1 MLIWTHTSL
10 TNLTGKI
17 DFGYRIFE
25 KDEGIALIFFI
36 PKYAIKAAGGRFYV
50 CMYWCFA
57 SEKGNS
63 GSNWLCGITKCT
75 SSQ

>member
-1 MLIWTHTSL
+1 MHTSL

-36 PKYAIKAAGGRFYV
+36 PKYAIKAASGRKQLVVWYNK
-50 CMYWCFA
+50 MYQF
-57 SEKGNS
+57 SIKFVILLN
-63 GSNWLCGITKCT
+63 K
-75 SSQ
+75 

>member
-17 DFGYRIFE
+17 DFDYRIFE

-50 CMYWCFA
+50 CIGV
-57 SEKGNS
+57 SHLKKGNS

>member
-17 DFGYRIFE
+17 DFDYRIFE

-36 PKYAIKAAGGRFYV
+36 PKYTIKAASGRFYV
-50 CMYWCFA
+50 CIGVSHLKKAILEAIGCVV
-57 SEKGNS
+57 
-63 GSNWLCGITKCT
+63 
-75 SSQ
+75 